1 MPNPFVHIEIRTR
14 DMAKCKGFYE
24 KVFDW
29 QVNEQPGYGLID
41 AGAPPAGGIF
51 PAPPEVPLGV
61 AVYVGVDRIED
72 TVKKIEAAG
81 GRIVVPKMEVPGM
94 GWFTTFLDLEGNEMS
109 LWQSMEGGP

>member
-14 DMAKCKGFYE
+14 DMAKCKAFYQ

-61 AVYVGVDRIED
+61 AVYVGVDSIEE
-72 TVKKIEAAG
+72 TVKKVRDAG
-81 GRIVVPKMEVPGM
+81 GRIVVEKQEVPGM
-94 GWFTTFLDLEGNEMS
+94 GWFTTFLDPEGNEMS
-109 LWQSMEGGP
+109 LWQSTEGAP